1 MDILSGLIITYLC
14 SFIGAFFGA
23 NAEVK
28 KKQKKEKKTWRRG
41 EKLVPA
47 TKETSGAPR
56 P

>member
-1 MDILSGLIITYLC
+1 MDILSGLIISYLC

-23 NAEVK
+23 NAVVK
-28 KKQKKEKKTWRRG
+28 KKQKRRKKTWQSG
-41 EKLVPA
+41 EKLAPA